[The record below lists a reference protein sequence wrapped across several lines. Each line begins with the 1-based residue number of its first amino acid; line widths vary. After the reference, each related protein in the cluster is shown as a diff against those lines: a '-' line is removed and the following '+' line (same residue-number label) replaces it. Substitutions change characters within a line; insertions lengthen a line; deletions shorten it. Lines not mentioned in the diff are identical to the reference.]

1 MPQIDENFNPENKK
15 HLVLVV
21 DDEMINRMILGQI
34 LAEEYEV
41 IFAEDGKKGLAA
53 IRDNRNELSLIL
65 LDLVMP
71 GIHGLDLLKLIKNNK
86 EMKHI
91 PVIVLTSDHKSEV
104 PSLQLGASDFIP
116 KPYPLPE
123 IIMARLKRT
132 IELAEDRKLIQSTEK
147 DSLTGLYNREYFFRY
162 AEQFDLRN
170 KEIPMDAILV
180 NINHFHIIN
189 ERHGREYGN
198 TVLCRIADLIRILL
212 RKSGGFA
219 CRLEADT
226 FLIYCR
232 HGEHYKEL
240 MEQAAADF
248 GENSGMSGRLHLRMG
263 VYPDV
268 DKSLEIERR
277 FDRAKMAADTGRN
290 TYEQTISYYD
300 NKLHEAK
307 LYEDQLL
314 EDFREALAQHQF
326 QVYYQPK
333 FDVRKEMPVLSS
345 AEALVRWKHP
355 RLGMISPGL
364 FIPLLEDNGLIQQ
377 LDHYVW
383 REAAAQIRRWKDDFG
398 VTLPVSVNVSRI
410 DMYDPELIAIFKS
423 IIEEYKLSTSEYLLE
438 ITESAYTDNSTQI
451 INIVKHLRKLGFRI
465 EMDDFGTGYSSLN
478 MLSMLP
484 IDALK
489 LDMKFVRTAFS
500 GRRDTRMIELIID
513 IAEYLKVPVIAE
525 GVETDEQLI
534 TLKTLGCAIVQ
545 GYYFSKPVPPEEFET
560 FIIQKK
566 QQTASLASSGEMI
579 CAAKA
584 AKPKQE
590 ADLSENSDL
599 RQDAEAGKKAASEAE
614 QKLKI
619 VELYGIAHALSSD
632 FESVYYV
639 DLDTEE
645 YTEFKADDAFA
656 DLHMELN
663 GSSFFKEF
671 REYLEHSVHPEDLE
685 KILDIMQKKEIISL
699 LDNAPVHTFDYRLL
713 QHGQQD
719 FYRLKLAR
727 PGDDRRRVV
736 IGISNISTQTLYQQA
751 QQQKLQKAHMDSLTY
766 ARIAQ
771 ALARD
776 FYTIYY
782 VNIDTDAFIEFS
794 SADKYKE
801 LQIDTNGIDFF
812 ESCLHNA
819 PLAVHEDDLQK
830 VLYILNKEN
839 MLKELAENGSIS
851 TTYRMVISGESVYV
865 NMKIILMEDSENE
878 SRHVVVGVSNIDAQ
892 VKREQKFAEEQEIAR
907 KDSLTSV
914 KNVRAFNRTEQ
925 EMDEAISQGKLDHFA
940 VEVCEVLGAEGKKA
954 TSEEIVDAS
963 QLICDTFR
971 HSPVYRIDDT
981 EFVVL
986 VRGRDYNFREKI
998 LQILE
1003 NGINRNRASGGAV
1016 IATGF
1021 AEFEAG
1027 QDSDVENVFERASH
1041 AMDENKHV
1049 LQDHIGA

>member
-1 MPQIDENFNPENKK
+1 MPQIDENFDTENKK

-123 IIMARLKRT
+123 IIMARVKRT

-147 DSLTGLYNREYFFRY
+147 DSLTGLYNREYFYRY
-162 AEQFDLRN
+162 AEQYDLRN

-232 HGEHYKEL
+232 HGEHYKE
-240 MEQAAADF
+240 MMDQAATDF
-248 GENSGMSGRLHLRMG
+248 SDNSGTSGRLHLRMG

-268 DKSLEIERR
+268 DKNLEIERR

-300 NKLHEAK
+300 DALHKAK
-307 LYEDQLL
+307 LYEEQLL
-314 EDFREALAQHQF
+314 EDFREALAERQF

-333 FDVRKEMPVLSS
+333 FDVRKDIPVLSS

-364 FIPLLEDNGLIQQ
+364 FIPLLEDNGLVQQ

-410 DMYDPELIAIFKS
+410 DMYDPELFAIFKS

-451 INIVKHLRKLGFRI
+451 INTVKQLRKLGFRI

-525 GVETDEQLI
+525 GVETNEQLT
-534 TLKTLGCAIVQ
+534 TLKTLGCDIVQ
-545 GYYFSKPVPPEEFET
+545 GYYFSKPVPPEEFEA

-566 QQTASLASSGEMI
+566 QQNANVAVSGKVSDVAETA
-579 CAAKA
+579 KT
-584 AKPKQE
+584 KQD
-590 ADLSENSDL
+590 ADLSGDIGL
-599 RQDAEAGKKAASEAE
+599 AKDAEMTKKAASEAE
-614 QKLKI
+614 HKLKI

-645 YTEFKADDAFA
+645 YTEFKAEDANT
-656 DLHMELN
+656 DLHMELS
-663 GSSFFKEF
+663 GSNFFKEC
-671 REYLEHSVHPEDLE
+671 RNHLSQVVHPDDLD
-685 KILDIMQKKEIISL
+685 KVLAVMQKKEFVNL
-699 LDNAPVHTFDYRLL
+699 LDNTPVYTLDYRRLMN
-713 QHGQQD
+713 GQQEY
-719 FYRLKLAR
+719 YRLKLAR
-727 PGDDRRRVV
+727 PSDDSRRVV

-771 ALARD
+771 ALAKD
-776 FYTIYY
+776 FFSIYY

-794 SADKYKE
+794 STDKYKE
-801 LQIDTNGIDFF
+801 LQMDSNGIDFF
-812 ESCLHNA
+812 ESCLNNA

-830 VLYILNKEN
+830 VLYILNKGN
-839 MLKELAENGSIS
+839 MLKELEKNGSIS

-865 NMKIILMEDSENE
+865 NMKIILMEDTENE

-914 KNVRAFNRTEQ
+914 KNVRAFTKTEK
-925 EMDEAISQGKLDHFA
+925 EMDEAISHGEIAHFA
-940 VEVCEVLGAEGKKA
+940 VVVCNVLGAAGKKA

-963 QLICDTFR
+963 HLICDTFR
-971 HSPVYRIDDT
+971 HSPVYRIDEA
-981 EFVVL
+981 EFAVL
-986 VRGRDYNFREKI
+986 VRDRDYKYREKI
-998 LQILE
+998 LKVLQ
-1003 NGINRNRASGGAV
+1003 NGISEKKESGGAV
-1016 IATGF
+1016 IVSGV
-1021 AEFEAG
+1021 AEF
-1027 QDSDVENVFERASH
+1027 DSHLENTMENVFERACI
-1041 AMDENKHV
+1041 AMKENERVIQK
-1049 LQDHIGA
+1049 

>member
-1 MPQIDENFNPENKK
+1 MPQIDETFNPENKK

-34 LAEEYEV
+34 LSEEYEV

-86 EMKHI
+86 VMKHI

-123 IIMARLKRT
+123 IILARVKRT

-189 ERHGREYGN
+189 ERHGKEYGN
-198 TVLCRIADLIRILL
+198 AVLCHIADLIRLLL

-226 FLIYCR
+226 FLVYCR
-232 HGEHYKEL
+232 HGEHYKEM
-240 MEQAAADF
+240 MEQAATGFDDSSVTY
-248 GENSGMSGRLHLRMG
+248 GNRIHLRMG

-268 DKSLEIERR
+268 DKSIDIERR

-300 NKLHEAK
+300 DKLHEAK

-314 EDFREALAQHQF
+314 DDFRESLAQGQF

-333 FDVRKEMPVLSS
+333 FDVRKDTPVLSS

-364 FIPLLEDNGLIQQ
+364 FIPLLEDNGLVQQ

-383 REAAAQIRRWKDDFG
+383 REAAAQIRRWKDTFG
-398 VTLPVSVNVSRI
+398 VSLPVSVNVSRI
-410 DMYDPELIAIFKS
+410 DMYDPELIAIFKG

-451 INIVKHLRKLGFRI
+451 VNTVKQLRKLGFRI

-478 MLSMLP
+478 MLSTLP

-489 LDMKFVRTAFS
+489 LDKKFVRTAFS

-525 GVETDEQLI
+525 GVETEEQLT
-534 TLKTLGCAIVQ
+534 TLKTLGCDIVQ
-545 GYYFSKPVPPEEFET
+545 GYYFSKPVPAEDFAKFIIEKKQNTTVTPAGKISAAAVPAKPEQGAAVPEEGGQVQDAD
-560 FIIQKK
+560 INDN
-566 QQTASLASSGEMI
+566 ASS
-579 CAAKA
+579 
-584 AKPKQE
+584 
-590 ADLSENSDL
+590 
-599 RQDAEAGKKAASEAE
+599 DAER
-614 QKLKI
+614 KLKI
-619 VELYGIAHALSSD
+619 VELYDIAHALSSD

-645 YTEFKADDAFA
+645 YTELKAEDAHA
-656 DLHMELN
+656 NLHIELS
-663 GSSFFKEF
+663 GSNFFHECKNS
-671 REYLEHSVHPEDLE
+671 LKDVIHPEDLD
-685 KILDIMQKKEIISL
+685 KVLAVMQKKEMVSL
-699 LDNAPVHTFDYRLL
+699 LDNTPVYTLDYRQLVNGYPE
-713 QHGQQD
+713 H
-719 FYRLKLAR
+719 YRMKLAR
-727 PGDDRRRVV
+727 PGDDSRRAV
-736 IGISNISTQTLYQQA
+736 IGISNITTQTLYREA

-766 ARIAQ
+766 GRIAQ
-771 ALARD
+771 ALARE

-782 VNIDTDAFIEFS
+782 VNIDTDAYIEFS

-801 LQIDTNGIDFF
+801 LQMESNGIDFF

-819 PLAVHEDDLQK
+819 PLAVHEDDLNK
-830 VLYILNKEN
+830 VLYILDKEN
-839 MLKELAENGSIS
+839 MLKELEENGSIS

-865 NMKIILMEDSENE
+865 NMKIILMEESEDAG
-878 SRHVVVGVSNIDAQ
+878 RHIVVGVSNVDAQ
-892 VKREQKFAEEQEIAR
+892 VKREQEFEEAQAIAK

-914 KNVRAFNRTEQ
+914 KNVRAFTKTEK
-925 EMDEAISQGKLDHFA
+925 EMDEAISHGEIDHFA
-940 VEVCEVLGAEGKKA
+940 VVVCNVLGTAGKKA

-963 QLICDTFR
+963 HLICDTFR
-971 HSPVYRIDDT
+971 HSPVYRIDEA
-981 EFVVL
+981 EFAVL
-986 VRGRDYNFREKI
+986 VRDRDYKYREKI
-998 LQILE
+998 LKVLQH
-1003 NGINRNRASGGAV
+1003 GISEKKESGGAV
-1016 IATGF
+1016 IVSGVADF
-1021 AEFEAG
+1021 
-1027 QDSDVENVFERASH
+1027 DSHLENTMENVFERACI
-1041 AMDENKHV
+1041 AMKENERVIQK
-1049 LQDHIGA
+1049 